1 MNLNNICWMNY
12 SIDISKG
19 ASQSDLGVGVV
30 IVSEHNEIV
39 YSAFTGEEGNASWCS
54 VLLSKARKL
63 QIFNAQSIYITI
75 NTWSDARS
83 FDLIA
88 LLKEIRINKIYVGLP
103 DPSLTSY
110 LDNDPIITFN
120 HVYRYPDEL
129 KRKILE
135 QNDHFFTNSK
145 QSIKYSPYYSENRIS
160 DLVIGKLKSKGFII
174 FKDEINAHKN
184 RSALASLICDK
195 YGIKYSKAIN
205 AVNNAISEAFNSK
218 YEGYNY
224 SNDLRSL
231 ELDWKENFM
240 SLYRNLST
248 RPLSTI
254 NILNIG
260 VASGHE
266 AISLFSDCR
275 HITFV
280 DIAEDGLKKIKNQ
293 IPLSKVIISS
303 ASDLSSIPDNSQDL
317 YVSLR
322 TYNSSFFEI
331 REAILE
337 ALRVLNLNAII
348 IISVANGF
356 LCPEQPC
363 IIPGLIV
370 PGTKFVDIYRGMD
383 TAKLIQ
389 AEFIQ
394 AGFKDIQIFS
404 TNTEIYVS
412 ARVTDKGSA
421 TIGFGKRV

>member
-1 MNLNNICWMNY
+1 MNHIDWMNY

-19 ASQSDLGVGVV
+19 ASHSDLRVGAV
-30 IVSEHNEIV
+30 IVSEHNELV
-39 YSAFTGEEGNASWCS
+39 CSAFTGEEPNVSWSS
-54 VLLSKARKL
+54 VFLSKARKL
-63 QIFNAQSIYITI
+63 RIFNAQSIYITI
-75 NTWSDARS
+75 NTWSEAHS
-83 FDLIA
+83 FDLTA
-88 LLKEIRINKIYVGLP
+88 LLNEIRFNEIYIGLP
-103 DPSLTSY
+103 DPALTSY
-110 LDNDPIITFN
+110 FDNDPIITLN

-135 QNDHFFTNSK
+135 QNDRFFTDSK

-160 DLVIGKLKSKGFII
+160 DLVIEKLKSKGFVIL
-174 FKDEINAHKN
+174 KDEINVNKS
-184 RSALASLICDK
+184 RSALVSLICDK
-195 YGIKYSKAIN
+195 YGIKYLKAIN
-205 AVNNAISEAFNSK
+205 AVNNAISEAFNTK
-218 YEGYNY
+218 YEAYNY
-224 SNDLRSL
+224 SNDVRSL
-231 ELDWKENFM
+231 VSDWKESFM
-240 SLYRNLST
+240 SFYRNLST

-254 NILNIG
+254 KIINVG

-280 DIAEDGLKKIKNQ
+280 DIAEDGLKKIKKQ
-293 IPLSKVIISS
+293 IPLSEVIISS
-303 ASDLSSIPDNSQDL
+303 ATDLSSIPDNSQDL

-348 IISVANGF
+348 IISIANGF
-356 LCPEQPC
+356 LYPEQSR
-363 IIPGLIV
+363 IIPGLILT
-370 PGTKFVDIYRGMD
+370 GTKFVDIYRGID

-404 TNTEIYVS
+404 TNTEIYIS
-412 ARVTDKGSA
+412 ARVTAKGSI
-421 TIGFGKRV
+421 TSL

>member
-1 MNLNNICWMNY
+1 MNY

-19 ASQSDLGVGVV
+19 ASQSDLRVGVV
-30 IVSEHNEIV
+30 IVSDHNELIC
-39 YSAFTGEEGNASWCS
+39 SAFTGEERNASWCS
-54 VLLSKARKL
+54 ILLSKLRKL

-75 NTWSDARS
+75 NTWSETHS
-83 FDLIA
+83 FDLITP
-88 LLKEIRINKIYVGLP
+88 LKEIRINEIYVGLP
-103 DPSLTSY
+103 DPALTSY
-110 LDNDPIITFN
+110 LDNDPIITLN
-120 HVYRYPDEL
+120 RIYRYPDEL
-129 KRKILE
+129 KLKILE
-135 QNDHFFTNSK
+135 QNDHFFTNSE

-160 DLVIGKLKSKGFII
+160 DLVVEKLKSKGFVI
-174 FKDEINAHKN
+174 FKDEINANKS

-195 YGIKYSKAIN
+195 YGIKYSKSIN

-218 YEGYNY
+218 YQAYNY

-231 ELDWKENFM
+231 DLDWKESFM
-240 SLYRNLST
+240 SFYINLST
-248 RPLSTI
+248 RPLST
-254 NILNIG
+254 LNIINVG

-275 HITFV
+275 NITFV

-293 IPLSKVIISS
+293 IPLSKVVISS
-303 ASDLSSIPDNSQDL
+303 ATDLSAIPDHSQDL

-337 ALRVLNLNAII
+337 ALRVLNLNSII

-356 LCPEQPC
+356 LCPEQPY

-394 AGFKDIQIFS
+394 VGLKDIQIFS

-412 ARVTDKGSA
+412 ARTPDFRS
-421 TIGFGKRV
+421 F